1 MIDAIITGKIY
12 SAPERRVSKTGSE
25 YLTAKVRA
33 ATGNGEALFV
43 NCIVFDADAARSL
56 LALQSGDSLS
66 ISGELTPGA
75 WLDRGGEPRP
85 SLSMVV
91 SKVLTLYNL
100 DKKRKSSKATPASAP
115 QPQDDMP
122 EPPAWLDDGF
132 PV

>member
-12 SAPERRVSKTGSE
+12 TAPERRVSKNGSE

-43 NCIVFDADAARSL
+43 NCIVFEADAARSL

-75 WLDRGGEPRP
+75 WLDREGQPRP

-100 DKKRKSSKATPASAP
+100 DKKRKSSKAAPASTA

-122 EPPAWLDDGF
+122 EPPAWIDDGF
-132 PV
+132 IA